1 MTSPSRSSRSK
12 GNGVSNGAADSKSAD
27 LQLPLAVLPLVHPC
41 ADCGHCCTYVSV
53 EIDNPSVFK
62 DYDHIYW
69 YLTHRGVSVYID
81 WEGDWFIEFETVCE
95 HLSEARTCGIY
106 EERPGICSDFSWDEC
121 EKTSG
126 ESAWKQRFKAPEELL
141 AFMQEKRPRN
151 YERYMKQ
158 REKLVRKRS
167 TPAAASDGASEELAA
182 EAAS

>member
-1 MTSPSRSSRSK
+1 M
-12 GNGVSNGAADSKSAD
+12 
-27 LQLPLAVLPLVHPC
+27 
-41 ADCGHCCTYVSV
+41 
-53 EIDNPSVFK
+53 
-62 DYDHIYW
+62 
-69 YLTHRGVSVYID
+69 SVYID

-151 YERYMKQ
+151 YERYMKERDKLIEKR
-158 REKLVRKRS
+158 REANAAEKPAPE
-167 TPAAASDGASEELAA
+167 PAATAEL
-182 EAAS
+182 